1 MTRFILGTLGFI
13 AVVGLCIVL
22 EGGNPVAYLMF
33 TPAIIALVVPLLA
46 MMAVWPMREWITAWK
61 DAFAA
66 EKTPTAAASSAL
78 WAFVEKATYAAAAIG
93 TFAGII
99 LTIANLRE
107 LSELGKPLAACLLC
121 LFYSAVIG
129 LVCRILR
136 ARVERRR
143 G

>member
-13 AVVGLCIVL
+13 VVIGGCIVL
-22 EGGNPVAYLMF
+22 EGGNPAAYLMI
-33 TPAIIALVVPLLA
+33 TPAIIALVVPFLA
-46 MMAVWPMREWITAWK
+46 MLAVWPAREWITAWK
-61 DAFAA
+61 DAFTN
-66 EKTPTAAASSAL
+66 EESPTAAASSAL
-78 WAFVEKATYAAAAIG
+78 WKFVEKATYAAAAIG

-99 LTIANLRE
+99 LVLAKLWE
-107 LSELGKPLAACLLC
+107 LSQLGKPLAACLLC